1 VDKIPKIG
9 KQKSPVR
16 DGTYRL
22 IFEYAKDGIII
33 ADENNN
39 LLEANS
45 SVCKMLGYTH
55 DEFVDLHASDIIT
68 TDELTHINPAIG
80 VIESKSGYHR
90 EWNIH
95 RKDGSVFPAEVMATK
110 LPDGRLL
117 GIIRDITDRKL
128 AEVTSNKLAAI
139 VETSFDAIIGKDVN
153 GVITSWNIGA
163 EGIFGYTES
172 EVIGTSIKR
181 LIPEDRKS
189 EEDQILERLRRGE
202 KVEHFETQ
210 RLTKDNRLIDVS
222 ITISPIKDA
231 DGRVIGA
238 SKIARDITPQKI
250 AETHLKRLS
259 QIYSALSQCNQA
271 IVRCTS
277 ENELFPKICQDA
289 VTFGGLK
296 MAWIGIADKEK
307 NIVKPVASFGSGI
320 EYLNGI
326 EISLNPDSSTVAT
339 AVTTALSENRPYWI
353 QDFQNDPATI
363 NWKER
368 GARFGWGAA
377 AILPLYRKGVAFG
390 IFGIYSGDTN
400 AFDESMQKLLIEM
413 STDISFALDNFDNS
427 AARKQALEKINYQN
441 TILKTQQETS
451 LDAILVVGENE
462 QILTYNQK
470 FIELWGVSSQ
480 LIDAGLD
487 TPILEFVAE
496 QVVHQEDF
504 VAKVHYLYA
513 HQDEKSSDEVLLKD
527 GRIIDRYSA
536 PIIDASEKYIG
547 RIWYFRDVTDSR
559 RTQQS
564 LQVSE
569 REQRQLA
576 QNLKTEQARLVAAQR
591 IAKVGSWET
600 DLVTMAVIWSDE
612 TYRIFETHPA
622 RFHPTHHGFLE
633 LVHPEDRATVD
644 EAFFSSEEQRAECA
658 IEHRVL
664 LPDGRIKFVDE
675 NWQIFFDDKG
685 KPARAIGTCQDIT
698 ERKQAEARIKY
709 LNRVYAVLSGINT
722 LIVRA
727 RDYQELLDEACQIAT
742 EAGGFRMSM
751 IVIVDKVTK
760 LPAAITS
767 KGKNAKLLKDIK
779 DVLSSSEGM
788 KNTIVSK
795 AIRNKQ
801 AIISNDIQND
811 QRLLFGKAYAEAGV
825 NSMVV
830 LPLIISGDAVGV
842 IALYATEIEFFHDDE
857 MKLLTELADDIAYA
871 IDHIDKQEQL
881 NYLAYYDPLTGLANR
896 NLFLERVGKLIRTP
910 VRDGQRFAIGLIDL
924 ERFKNINDSLGR
936 PAGDALLK
944 QVAGWLM
951 RFAHDANLL
960 ARIDADHFAFLVPEI
975 TVEGNLTGLF
985 DKVAKAFL
993 AHPFRVDNTEL
1004 RLATKTGIAL
1014 FPDDGADAE
1023 TLFKNAEA
1031 ALKYA
1036 KKGGDRYLF
1045 HTKEMTEAVAVKLTL
1060 ENQLRQAIDN
1070 EEFVLHYQPKVNLS
1084 SGKVTGAEALIRWNN
1099 PRTGLV
1105 PPGKFIPVLEETGLI
1120 SEVGRWAL
1128 RKAIEDYLRWR
1139 AAGLDAV
1146 RIAVNVSS
1154 LQLRNPGFVAEI
1166 ERKVGIGA
1174 NAAEGL
1180 ELEITESMIMED
1192 VKSNVSS
1199 LRAIRDLGV
1208 HIAIDDFGTGY
1219 SSLGYLS
1226 KLPVDTLKIDR
1237 SFVIKMTADPEGLAL
1252 VSTIINLAHALQLK
1266 VVAEGVETEEQS
1278 SLLRLLNCNE
1288 MQGFLF
1294 SKPVPADVFE
1304 AQFLVPLLGDA

>member
-1 VDKIPKIG
+1 MTRILIIDDKEENLYYLRALLEGNGYVVDSARHGAEALVKARQVPPEIVVSDLLMPVMDGYTLLRQWKVDSRLKHIPFIVYTATYTEAED
-9 KQKSPVR
+9 KSLAL
-16 DGTYRL
+16 DLG
-22 IFEYAKDGIII
+22 
-33 ADENNN
+33 ADEFILKPSEPEDFMA
-39 LLEANS
+39 LLREVQDRGSASTPATPNQPAGDETVLLKHYSQTLIRKLEGKTLQLEEANS
-45 SVCKMLGYTH
+45 ALRRELAERKSV
-55 DEFVDLHASDIIT
+55 E
-68 TDELTHINPAIG
+68 DELGFRN
-80 VIESKSGYHR
+80 R
-90 EWNIH
+90 
-95 RKDGSVFPAEVMATK
+95 
-110 LPDGRLL
+110 
-117 GIIRDITDRKL
+117 
-128 AEVTSNKLAAI
+128 
-139 VETSFDAIIGKDVN
+139 
-153 GVITSWNIGA
+153 
-163 EGIFGYTES
+163 
-172 EVIGTSIKR
+172 
-181 LIPEDRKS
+181 
-189 EEDQILERLRRGE
+189 ILE
-202 KVEHFETQ
+202 
-210 RLTKDNRLIDVS
+210 
-222 ITISPIKDA
+222 
-231 DGRVIGA
+231 
-238 SKIARDITPQKI
+238 
-250 AETHLKRLS
+250 
-259 QIYSALSQCNQA
+259 
-271 IVRCTS
+271 
-277 ENELFPKICQDA
+277 
-289 VTFGGLK
+289 
-296 MAWIGIADKEK
+296 
-307 NIVKPVASFGSGI
+307 
-320 EYLNGI
+320 
-326 EISLNPDSSTVAT
+326 
-339 AVTTALSENRPYWI
+339 
-353 QDFQNDPATI
+353 
-363 NWKER
+363 
-368 GARFGWGAA
+368 
-377 AILPLYRKGVAFG
+377 
-390 IFGIYSGDTN
+390 
-400 AFDESMQKLLIEM
+400 
-413 STDISFALDNFDNS
+413 
-427 AARKQALEKINYQN
+427 
-441 TILKTQQETS
+441 TQQESS

-470 FIELWGVSSQ
+470 FIVLWGVSSQ

-487 TPILEFVAE
+487 APILEFVAE
-496 QVVHQEDF
+496 QVVNQEEF

-527 GRIIDRYSA
+527 GRIVDRYSA
-536 PIIDASEKYIG
+536 PIIDANEKYLG

-644 EAFFSSEEQRAECA
+644 KVFFSSQEQRAECA

-675 NWQIFFDDKG
+675 NWQIFFDDTG

-698 ERKQAEARIKY
+698 ERKQSEARIKY

-751 IVIVDKVTK
+751 IVIVDKDTK
-760 LPAAITS
+760 MPVAITS
-767 KGKNAKLLKDIK
+767 KGKNAKLLKNIK

-801 AIISNDIQND
+801 AVISNDIKID
-811 QRLLFGKAYAEAGV
+811 QRLLFGKAYSEAGV

-830 LPLIISGDAVGV
+830 LPLIISGNAIGV

-871 IDHIDKQEQL
+871 IDHIDKQERL

-936 PAGDALLK
+936 PAGDSLLK

-951 RFAHDANLL
+951 RFAHDAKLL

-975 TVEGNLTGLF
+975 KVEGNLTGLF
-985 DKVAKAFL
+985 DKVAQTFL
-993 AHPFRVDNTEL
+993 AHPFRVGNTEL
-1004 RLATKTGIAL
+1004 RLAAKTGIAL
-1014 FPDDGADAE
+1014 FPDDGTDAE
-1023 TLFKNAEA
+1023 TVFRNAEA
-1031 ALKYA
+1031 ALKIA
-1036 KKGGDRYLF
+1036 KKNGDRYLF
-1045 HTKEMTEAVAVKLTL
+1045 HNKEMTKAVAVKLTL

-1070 EEFVLHYQPKVNLS
+1070 EEFVLHYQPKMNLA
-1084 SGKVTGAEALIRWNN
+1084 SGKVTGAEALIRWND

-1105 PPGKFIPVLEETGLI
+1105 PPGKFIPVLEETGMI
-1120 SEVGRWAL
+1120 YDVGRWAL

-1166 ERKVGIGA
+1166 ERKIGIGA
-1174 NAAEGL
+1174 HAAEGL

-1192 VKSNVSS
+1192 VKRNVAT
-1199 LRAIRDLGV
+1199 LRAIQELGV
-1208 HIAIDDFGTGY
+1208 HIAIDDFGTGF
-1219 SSLGYLS
+1219 SSLSYLA
-1226 KLPVDTLKIDR
+1226 KLPLNTLKIDR
-1237 SFVIKMTADPEGLAL
+1237 SFVIEMDTPEGLAL
-1252 VSTIINLAHALQLK
+1252 VSTIINLAHALKLN
-1266 VVAEGVETEEQS
+1266 VIAEGVEIEEQS
-1278 SLLRLLNCNE
+1278 RLLHLLNCNE

-1304 AQFLVPLLGDA
+1304 AKFLAPFQSGDA